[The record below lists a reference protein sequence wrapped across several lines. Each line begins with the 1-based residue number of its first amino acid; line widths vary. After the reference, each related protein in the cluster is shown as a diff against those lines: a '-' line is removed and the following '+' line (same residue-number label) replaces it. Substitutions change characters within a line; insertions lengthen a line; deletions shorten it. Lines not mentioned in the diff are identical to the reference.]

1 MKMLSS
7 LEPELKKIR
16 DEKKKIQ
23 LDLDVVKKFIDE
35 KEDKISDVKN
45 ASQAQR
51 NKQSEVREVAETF
64 TATIDKSNEAI
75 SDIYKNKD

>member
-1 MKMLSS
+1 LKEIENLQRALPDMKMLSS

-45 ASQAQR
+45 ASQA
-51 NKQSEVREVAETF
+51 
-64 TATIDKSNEAI
+64 
-75 SDIYKNKD
+75 